1 MTDIDEILLNS
12 MPNSWSKQTYVQGSV
27 CDYITLEK
35 DVNMLENMDISE
47 YIYEGVVEPY
57 Y

>member
-27 CDYITLEK
+27 CNYITLEK